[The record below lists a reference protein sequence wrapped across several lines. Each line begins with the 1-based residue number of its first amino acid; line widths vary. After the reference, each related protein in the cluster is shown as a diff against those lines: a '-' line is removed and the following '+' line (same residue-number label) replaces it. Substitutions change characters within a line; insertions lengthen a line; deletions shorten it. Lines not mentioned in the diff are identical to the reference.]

1 MSIGLLQVGAEVA
14 GGAKSKGRLKSGAD
28 MDSERKEG
36 MAYEY
41 LCHLEEAKNWIQDC
55 INHEL
60 PPTTELEENFR
71 NGVYFAKVGHFC
83 APKVVPQRKIFD
95 IDQGRWQ
102 TNGLHFKHT
111 DNINFFLTA
120 LKEIGLPEVFDNCMY
135 CYLYELF

>member
-1 MSIGLLQVGAEVA
+1 MRTEKKTVVAMSVGLVQVGGLVA
-14 GGAKSKGRLKSGAD
+14 GNAMARGRVKSGAD

-41 LCHLEEAKNWIQDC
+41 LCHLEEAKNWIQEC
-55 INHEL
+55 IKEEL

-83 APKVVPQRKIFD
+83 ASKVVPLRRIFD

-102 TNGLHFKHT
+102 TSGLHFKHT
-111 DNINFFLTA
+111 DNINHFLTA
-120 LKEIGLPEVFDNCMY
+120 LKEIGLPQVR
-135 CYLYELF
+135 L